1 MEPFV
6 LSILARSLQCE
17 KRTIYSL
24 SELTRLP
31 LQWSDVATL
40 IDTDFCNMHK
50 RVTQL
55 KRCEAADQESVAVLL
70 FQN

>member
-1 MEPFV
+1 MRNARY
-6 LSILARSLQCE
+6 ILLFRVDKA
-17 KRTIYSL
+17 
-24 SELTRLP
+24 P

-50 RVTQL
+50 RDTQL
-55 KRCEAADQESVAVLL
+55 KRCEAADQESVAALL